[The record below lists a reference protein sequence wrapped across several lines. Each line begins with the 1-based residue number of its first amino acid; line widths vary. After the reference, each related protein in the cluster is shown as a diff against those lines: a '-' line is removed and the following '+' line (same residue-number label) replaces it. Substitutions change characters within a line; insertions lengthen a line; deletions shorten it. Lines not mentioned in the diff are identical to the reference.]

1 MLVCKAVNS
10 IQFSSVHF
18 DLITQE
24 TVLHASPTDRRF
36 SCRSWAPLVGMVMT
50 RTGDNIITILNS
62 VDVVLHWQPVSV
74 EHFLWKLD
82 YPVQRQ
88 SVIITVPVL

>member
-36 SCRSWAPLVGMVMT
+36 SCRSWAPLVGD
-50 RTGDNIITILNS
+50 GAAPLTILAGR
-62 VDVVLHWQPVSV
+62 
-74 EHFLWKLD
+74 
-82 YPVQRQ
+82 VQFEG
-88 SVIITVPVL
+88 